1 VAAQKNQQLM
11 LRNPWGNR
19 STTSLVYPIA
29 LSEER
34 LFANLLGYVLCVDLR
49 TGKLLWRSAPTHP
62 LSSQTSQSGQ
72 LSPELYGITADAE
85 QVYAVTSDPQIM
97 NRGDNSFQ
105 LVCYHAGDGKVQFR
119 SFDVDSQKEWRPMG
133 KPFIDKDLVYVAAQK
148 QNTGSELHVLA
159 IDRADGKLR
168 WSTHLGTYQYDMRNR
183 YGQRV
188 AEPALL
194 ARGTEL
200 YVDTRAGAFLA
211 LRRNTGAL
219 RWAIRYESAAPNT
232 EYYWNQPVE
241 RLTASPPQLHG
252 SMALFKGL
260 RSDRLVAVDTQQLKV
275 LWQRPVSRSAMLIGV
290 DDRRVYMGG
299 EELTAYDR
307 ESRKLLWSCRVP
319 LGTEWARPALSESRI
334 YQFTPRGVF
343 EVDKDNGRVVRIFR
357 GHDLDSVGGLVL
369 LRPTILLT
377 VSNLAITAYPTS
389 PRDDVVAGS
398 THD

>member
-1 VAAQKNQQLM
+1 
-11 LRNPWGNR
+11 
-19 STTSLVYPIA
+19 
-29 LSEER
+29 
-34 LFANLLGYVLCVDLR
+34 
-49 TGKLLWRSAPTHP
+49 
-62 LSSQTSQSGQ
+62 
-72 LSPELYGITADAE
+72 
-85 QVYAVTSDPQIM
+85 
-97 NRGDNSFQ
+97 
-105 LVCYHAGDGKVQFR
+105 
-119 SFDVDSQKEWRPMG
+119 
-133 KPFIDKDLVYVAAQK
+133 
-148 QNTGSELHVLA
+148 
-159 IDRADGKLR
+159 
-168 WSTHLGTYQYDMRNR
+168 
-183 YGQRV
+183 
-188 AEPALL
+188 
-194 ARGTEL
+194 
-200 YVDTRAGAFLA
+200 
-211 LRRNTGAL
+211 
-219 RWAIRYESAAPNT
+219 
-232 EYYWNQPVE
+232 
-241 RLTASPPQLHG
+241 
-252 SMALFKGL
+252 MALFKGL